1 MKKVV
6 CLILLLGSFAT
17 LSAQTFTAEMKRAGM
32 MWYFADYQNA
42 DQARKIKV
50 VGDINGDDIRVL
62 RQLAGGKFGKELDE
76 PDRGCLEELDLS
88 EARIVAGGGAY
99 VFAGLYPSSHVSII
113 MPQLSML
120 YTEDD
125 VVGGHMF
132 SDCKRLK
139 RIILPR
145 NVDKIQHAFEHLTYN
160 LGRENMTFIEYVQLP
175 ENITEVYIPYVRPM
189 NLKTLACPVQ
199 EPPVATKI
207 TDSDT
212 YDCDLL
218 VPVGSKEKYAVATG
232 WKDFR
237 SISEYDFA
245 AAVDEFEAGDMTY
258 RVTGETTVELIN
270 FEKITAQM
278 VVPEKVEHH
287 DRFYTVEGIANERK
301 NELKADITSVE
312 LPNNVLYIGDA
323 SFYLAADLQSI
334 NFPEGLREIGARA
347 FEYCGK
353 LEKVELPDGIKFIGC
368 NAFADCW
375 NLKSLRLP
383 ADLEVVGS
391 CAFNGTAIEIIELP
405 ATLRQIG
412 GYAFFCNNLKTVV
425 CHVEEPILL
434 LGDRGRR
441 TESEVHEFSD
451 FNTKYIDLYVPDESV
466 DLYKEAPVWKEMKIH
481 PMSEYVPTA
490 VEELPASGV
499 EPADRSSAVFTTG
512 GVQVLEPQRG
522 VNIVKETNE
531 PARKVLVP

>member
-62 RQLAGGKFGKELDE
+62 RQLAGGKYGKELDE

-88 EARIVAGGGAY
+88 EVRIVAGGGAY
-99 VFAGLYPSSHVSII
+99 WFGGLFPESHISRI
-113 MPQLSML
+113 MPERAMT

-125 VVGGHMF
+125 VVGGKMF
-132 SDCKRLK
+132 EGCVRLK
-139 RIILPR
+139 RLVLPLEC
-145 NVDKIQHAFEHLTYN
+145 NAVNSYFSNTPLN
-160 LGRENMTFIEYVQLP
+160 YVQLP
-175 ENITEVYIPYVRPM
+175 QKVGEVHLSIFNEIIQNKQLQTV
-189 NLKTLACPVQ
+189 ACPSP
-199 EPPVATKI
+199 EPPEVANDNQ
-207 TDSDT
+207 DSKT

-218 VPVGSKEKYAVATG
+218 VPVGSKEKYAAATG

-237 SISEYDFA
+237 SITEYDFA
-245 AAVDEFEAGDMTY
+245 ATVDEFEAGDMTY

-270 FEKITAQM
+270 FETTPVQM
-278 VVPEKVEHH
+278 VIPEKVEHR
-287 DRFYTVEGIANERK
+287 DRFYTVEGIANQSQGVK
-301 NELKADITSVE
+301 IPNTTSVE
-312 LPNNVLYIGDA
+312 LPNSIRYIGKT
-323 SFYLAADLQSI
+323 SFYMATELQSI

-347 FEYCGK
+347 FEYCRK

-391 CAFNGTAIEIIELP
+391 CAFDGTAIEIVELP

-412 GYAFFCNNLKTVV
+412 GYAFCCNDLRTVV
-425 CHVEEPILL
+425 CHVEEPIVL
-434 LGDRGRR
+434 LGERGRR
-441 TESEVHEFSD
+441 TEFEGYEFID
-451 FNTKYIDLYVPDESV
+451 VNTKYMDLYVPDESV
-466 DLYKEAPVWKEMKIH
+466 ALYKEAPVWKDMKIH
-481 PMSEYVPTA
+481 SMSEYVPTA
-490 VEELPASGV
+490 VEEVPASGV
-499 EPADRSSAVFTTG
+499 EPADGSSAVFTTG

-522 VNIVKETNE
+522 VNIVKEANE